1 MPDGLDFGALPD
13 WCVFTMPDVVRR
25 ALEAIGWTTGADL
38 SSARLLE
45 PAAGDGAFVVEAAR
59 RVVESRR
66 LRGQPIDWDSLKD
79 SVVAFEVEAEIAR
92 VLRSN
97 VASLLQELG
106 LEASLA
112 DRLARRWCREADFIA
127 TDLSPDFSHAVGN
140 PPFRRSGGSG
150 PDACVPFIGKSF
162 GLLRRDGR
170 MAMLAPAS
178 LGSAA
183 GARALRSAISAS
195 GTLEPIEIFQPGK
208 AFARQV
214 RVAGALYVVRRD
226 DGVHQSSGLA
236 HGAFWLAGSPE
247 ARSAFLDAAARL
259 PTLEEAGCRIRL
271 GMTTGSNGVFVRR
284 RDEFPIEPDLLVPA
298 VATRDLVG
306 TEVRWRGYCVP
317 DTSGPDGTPW
327 PVREKPRL
335 YAYLSTHKK
344 QLRGRHTAKQ
354 GRSWRQTHSRLDRA
368 LAAAP
373 KILVAETA
381 RPCRVALDPGGHMPL
396 NSVHAITSREW
407 PLGALLAILSTA
419 AVGLVA
425 HALLLPRE
433 GGHLRMNAT
442 ALRQVRI
449 PRWSSLS
456 DKEKAAFAS
465 GNARDACEVS
475 SRIFRMGDELLR
487 QCAGVC
493 LE

>member
-13 WCVFTMPDVVRR
+13 WCVFTVPDVVRR
-25 ALEAIGWTTGADL
+25 ALDAIGWTAGADL
-38 SSARLLE
+38 RDARLLE
-45 PAAGDGAFVVEAAR
+45 PAAGDGAFVVEAGRRLVEAR
-59 RVVESRR
+59 RS
-66 LRGQPIDWDSLKD
+66 RGQPLDWDSLKD
-79 SVVAFEVEAEIAR
+79 SIVAFEVEPEIAR
-92 VLRSN
+92 ALRSN
-97 VASLLQELG
+97 VASALQEFDLD
-106 LEASLA
+106 ASLSN
-112 DRLARRWCREADFIA
+112 RLAQRWCREADFIV
-127 TDLSPDFSHAVGN
+127 TDLSPDFSHAAGN
-140 PPFRRSGGSG
+140 PPFRRGGGSG
-150 PDACVPFIGKSF
+150 PDACVRFIGKSF
-162 GLLRRDGR
+162 ALLRNEGR

-183 GARALRSAISAS
+183 GARTLRSAISAS
-195 GTLEPIEIFQPGK
+195 GTLEPIELFEPGE

-214 RVAGALYVVRRD
+214 RVAGALYVVRRNE
-226 DGVHQSSGLA
+226 GVHRSSGPA
-236 HGAFWLAGSPE
+236 HDAFWLAGSPE
-247 ARSAFLDAAARL
+247 ARSVFLDAVARL

-271 GMTTGSNGVFVRR
+271 GMTTGSNGIFVRR
-284 RDEFPIEPDLLVPA
+284 GDEFPIEPDLLVPA

-317 DTSGPDGTPW
+317 DTSRPDGMPW

-335 YAYLSTHKK
+335 YAYLSAHKE
-344 QLRGRHTAKQ
+344 QLRARHTARH

-396 NSVHAITSREW
+396 NSVHAIASREW
-407 PLGALLAILSTA
+407 PLNALLAILSTS

-456 DKEKAAFAS
+456 DKDKAAFAS
-465 GNARDACEVS
+465 GNVRDACEAS
-475 SRIFRMGDELLR
+475 ARIFRMGDELLR
-487 QCAGVC
+487 QCAGICV
-493 LE
+493 E